1 MFVMTTSLTE
11 ASMPDLPVLDKSRGR
26 VFLVDSDTAIRR
38 DAIQALLPHGF
49 EVMVGDG
56 PFEATTAIVKA
67 QPDLVVLGHSMTHP
81 FGLAL
86 IGRLFSLP
94 DTADIPVVVI
104 ANTREAKVAADQAGA
119 TFVMAGP
126 VTGGEIRNT
135 VRKQLAAGKGSL
147 AGAPDSVLGDSGRLA
162 AVAALQRDTAGNV
175 NLERFT
181 KLTSDMLGAPVS
193 MVTLIE
199 NDRQVYAS
207 QIGIPEPWATQ
218 KHAPLEYS
226 YYQYAIT
233 SKQPLVIDDAT
244 THPLVSGSPSLTE
257 NEWSAYAGIP
267 LITTDG
273 HAVGAL
279 CAIDHKPRHWSDH
292 EVEILQ
298 DLAEILTTQL
308 NATLKDS
315 RGGRH
320 LGASK

>member
-1 MFVMTTSLTE
+1 MTTTVTA

-26 VFLVDSDTAIRR
+26 IFLVDSDTATRR

-56 PFEATTAIVKA
+56 PFEATTAIIKA
-67 QPDLVVLGHSMTHP
+67 QPDLVVLGQSMTHP

-94 DTADIPVVVI
+94 DTADTPVLVI
-104 ANTREAKVAADQAGA
+104 ANTAEAELAANQAGA
-119 TFVMAGP
+119 TRVLPGP
-126 VTGGEIRNT
+126 ITEADLR
-135 VRKQLAAGKGSL
+135 AAIDDQMRSGRGSL
-147 AGAPDSVLGDSGRLA
+147 AGAPDSVLGDTGRLA
-162 AVAALQRDTAGNV
+162 AVAALRRDTAGNV
-175 NLERFT
+175 NLDRFT
-181 KLTSDMLGAPVS
+181 KLTSDMLGTPVS

-207 QIGIPEPWATQ
+207 QIGIPEPWASQ
-218 KHAPLEYS
+218 GHAPLEYS
-226 YYQYAIT
+226 YCQYAIT

-244 THPLVSGSPSLTE
+244 THPLVSRSPSIAE
-257 NEWSAYAGIP
+257 SAWNAYAGIP

-279 CAIDHKPRHWSDH
+279 CAIDHEPRHWSDH

-308 NATLKDS
+308 NATLKES
-315 RGGRH
+315 RSGRH
-320 LGASK
+320 LKAKK